1 MNLYQA
7 LGVSVQASNTE
18 VRKAYRKLSAKHHPD
33 KEGGDRDTFEQIKL
47 AYDVLIDP
55 KRRKRYDA
63 TGRTDEDRI
72 TPERI
77 QLYINEMVKAV
88 VEAERPDGSTDNPDG
103 ENIKDKMILSLKAA
117 RAQIRNDRR
126 KFERRLKRSNT
137 LLSRFKPKEGYDPV
151 GDALRDQKEK
161 WEYELRMNDDAMQ
174 LSVEMEKVLGT
185 YEYDVGPGSEGQVN
199 PGPTGRLLLGGY
211 RTVRTFQS
219 NDPRFRQG

>member
-1 MNLYQA
+1 MNLYQV

-18 VRKAYRKLSAKHHPD
+18 IRKAYRKLSAKHHPD
-33 KEGGDRDTFEQIKL
+33 KEGGGRDTFEQIKL
-47 AYDVLIDP
+47 AY
-55 KRRKRYDA
+55 
-63 TGRTDEDRI
+63 
-72 TPERI
+72 
-77 QLYINEMVKAV
+77 
-88 VEAERPDGSTDNPDG
+88 

-211 RTVRTFQS
+211 RTVRTFQP